1 MKPGKQSISK
11 NPHLIPPLEKGGD
24 SWEVDISVVIPLFNE
39 EKNVE
44 MLSHTLIDVL
54 SKGKESFEIVYVD
67 DGSTDKTL
75 QILKVLHEKYNFI
88 KIIKFARNFGQQRAE
103 SAGIRYARGKIIITM
118 DGDLQYNP
126 QDIPRFLKKIQEG
139 YDAVIGYRESRKEGF
154 FTRRLPSRIA
164 NIIMSFL
171 SGVHFKD
178 IGCPF
183 IAFRREL
190 KEGIENYGEGGEG
203 NSSFFIL
210 WRASKIGEIEID
222 TSRRESGRTSYRFTS
237 LFMLLLEI
245 IIAFSIRPFQIFIL
259 VFAGATAI
267 FLSIVLLLSSIFRL
281 IPPTGILYVIL
292 SFLFF
297 FAGIELV
304 ALGIINERIS
314 RMTSR
319 LQKKPLYIIENI
331 YE

>member
-11 NPHLIPPLEKGGD
+11 NPPSIPPLDKGGD

-44 MLSHTLIDVL
+44 ILSRTLIDVL

-75 QILKVLHEKYNFI
+75 QILKALHEKHNFI
-88 KIIKFARNFGQQRAE
+88 KIIKLARNFGQQRAE

-126 QDIPRFLKKIQEG
+126 QDIPRFLKKIEEG

-183 IAFRREL
+183 IAFRRDL
-190 KEGIENYGEGGEG
+190 KEGIENYGEAGEG

-222 TSRRESGRTSYRFTS
+222 ASRRESGRTSYRFTS
-237 LFMLLLEI
+237 LFTLLLEI

-259 VFAGATAI
+259 VFTGATAI

-281 IPPTGILYVIL
+281 IPPTGTLYVIL